1 MALKASD
8 KGLATLG
15 ATNLT
20 NKKREDLDFYSTPE
34 IATKEL
40 MKIIDFNNTTVLE
53 PSCGTLAI
61 SKVIEKYT
69 NANIINKDI
78 VARIDGIQ
86 EEDFLLSDNDEK
98 YDIIVTNPPF
108 KYCQEFVLKALGKA
122 TKKVAML
129 MKIQFLEG
137 QKRYDKIHK
146 VTPPTEVHIFTYRLP
161 YLRGDSVQE
170 TSSAMCLC
178 WFIWDK
184 ETMEKEYD
192 TKVKFIGK

>member
-53 PSCGTLAI
+53 PACGTLAI

-78 VARIDGIQ
+78 VSRVDGIQ
-86 EEDFLLSDNDEK
+86 EEDFLLSNNN
-98 YDIIVTNPPF
+98 Y
-108 KYCQEFVLKALGKA
+108 
-122 TKKVAML
+122 
-129 MKIQFLEG
+129 KIQG
-137 QKRYDKIHK
+137 
-146 VTPPTEVHIFTYRLP
+146 
-161 YLRGDSVQE
+161 G
-170 TSSAMCLC
+170 
-178 WFIWDK
+178 
-184 ETMEKEYD
+184 
-192 TKVKFIGK
+192 